1 MFYSV
6 ITGYPKSGHINYKML
21 ITENR
26 KGGNHEG
33 CALGRLEGRAPF
45 SNSVACKSSDSFFKA
60 PTIEGF

>member
-1 MFYSV
+1 M
-6 ITGYPKSGHINYKML
+6 K
-21 ITENR
+21 
-26 KGGNHEG
+26 G